1 MKFKGT
7 IIITDP
13 CYIIKKCLEEN
24 PYPFPWTSDLI
35 NSPNIDELIKKYA
48 TLEQKAVKEVNAGI
62 YCLNWAKIKHA
73 FSQLKTNNANI

>member
-13 CYIIKKCLEEN
+13 CYVIKKYLEEN

-35 NSPNIDELIKKYA
+35 NSPNIDELIKQYTEWEDEHDDWGKVRLWTKYGSFRYFY
-48 TLEQKAVKEVNAGI
+48 VF
-62 YCLNWAKIKHA
+62 Y
-73 FSQLKTNNANI
+73 